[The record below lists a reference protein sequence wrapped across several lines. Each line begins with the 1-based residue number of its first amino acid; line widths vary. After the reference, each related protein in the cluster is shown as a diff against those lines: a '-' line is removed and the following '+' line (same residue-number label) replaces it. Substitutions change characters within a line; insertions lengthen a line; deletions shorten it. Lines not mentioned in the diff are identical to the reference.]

1 MTHPSE
7 IRDEPAIGEVPV
19 AEPCELAGGDTE
31 SVADGG
37 SDERAGESV
46 PTRDDEVGRPVDGG
60 AATAPADVVA
70 IEIDVTV
77 TESDAGPAANSSS
90 LSVSSVPAEDDP
102 LAGPSDLD
110 EARDTGDT
118 GKTGDTVFVA
128 QGAFARPE
136 ASMIGDGVSG
146 DDELVVPRVD
156 LRRLGLRVVPVLL
169 LLAVIAF
176 SAFKLV
182 QINSRSVSA
191 ASTAAVGATGG
202 EPSTVPAASLADA
215 GVEEVQ
221 EVELPPLPP
230 RGVAVPALLEHE
242 VEWVQPERTSLS
254 FTRLDEGVIE
264 RKRVTVLNLW
274 ATWCKPCKGELPDL
288 KAMFKKA
295 EWGDRVRFASILS
308 QDSRSPKTAHRE
320 FAAKMPSA
328 EFFLAEM
335 SAGDTAI
342 TDALRKKGQIDEG
355 GLPIT
360 VVLDC
365 RRDVRFAHQ
374 GRLGPKNFEELRGMI
389 DTLVAELDG
398 DFCVEKRKKT
408 VTTRR
413 STSVDPKAEA
423 GTTAAGELEE
433 PEESVEDGGVPAVD
447 PFDPPSRHAAASRPK
462 SICGDKRCSQGQ
474 ESCNSC
480 PEDCGCSGN
489 NECKKNSAGSYA
501 CVLAASALKD

>member
-7 IRDEPAIGEVPV
+7 IRDEPGTGEVP
-19 AEPCELAGGDTE
+19 ATESHEKTGGDSE
-31 SVADGG
+31 AVADG
-37 SDERAGESV
+37 SDEGAGEPV
-46 PTRDDEVGRPVDGG
+46 PTRDEEVGRPEDGG
-60 AATAPADVVA
+60 ASTAPADVIA
-70 IEIDVTV
+70 IEIDVAV

-90 LSVSSVPAEDDP
+90 LSGSSAPAEDDP

-146 DDELVVPRVD
+146 DDEFAVPRAD

-182 QINSRSVSA
+182 EINSRSVSA
-191 ASTAAVGATGG
+191 ASTVGVTGG
-202 EPSTVPAASLADA
+202 EPSTAPAVSLTDA
-215 GVEEVQ
+215 VVEEVQ
-221 EVELPPLPP
+221 DVELPPLPP
-230 RGVAVPALLEHE
+230 RGVAIPALLEHE
-242 VEWVQPERTSLS
+242 VEWVQPERTPLS
-254 FTRLDEGVIE
+254 FTRLDVGVIE

-288 KAMFKKA
+288 KAMFNKA
-295 EWGDRVRFASILS
+295 EWGDSVRFASILS
-308 QDSRSPKTAHRE
+308 QDSKSPKTAHRE

-328 EFFLAEM
+328 EFFLAEV

-342 TDALRKKGQIDEG
+342 TDALRKKGQIDDG

-433 PEESVEDGGVPAVD
+433 PEAIVEDGGVPAVD

-462 SICGDKRCSQGQ
+462 SICGDKKCSQGQ

-480 PEDCGCSGN
+480 PEDCGCTAN